1 MNLKLL
7 PEAWWDQE
15 NTSEI
20 ELRLRTLDNKDFDA
34 IPFLNNE
41 ISVIKMEFQY
51 FQISIDGSKCQCLC
65 FLFRYYLNIKVSL
78 VN

>member
-7 PEAWWDQE
+7 QEAWWYQE

-20 ELRLRTLDNKDFDA
+20 ELRLRTLDNKDFDT

-51 FQISIDGSKCQCLC
+51 FQISIDGSECQCLC
-65 FLFRYYLNIKVSL
+65 FLFRYCLNIKVSL